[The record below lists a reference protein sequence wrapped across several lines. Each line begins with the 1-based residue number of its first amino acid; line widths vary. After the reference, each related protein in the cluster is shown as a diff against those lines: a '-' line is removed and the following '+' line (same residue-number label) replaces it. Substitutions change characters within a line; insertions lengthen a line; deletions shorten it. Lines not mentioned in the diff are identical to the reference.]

1 MVPCSWIVWG
11 DQIAWIVINLGLF
24 CNWLELRVVL
34 GFKNE
39 NVHLFSNI
47 MFNRHL

>member
-11 DQIAWIVINLGLF
+11 AQIGWTVINLGLF

-34 GFKNE
+34 D
-39 NVHLFSNI
+39 
-47 MFNRHL
+47 FNS